1 MARRTAFKDSTSFE
15 KGLGFAKG
23 NSMFHFEVIGP
34 VPRPSSLQR
43 SKVESEKS
51 LAGGLCKNV
60 ISLLRMG
67 CHVGNHRLSFK
78 CQYTQMHFGCAWSSL
93 KYAEWKKKKNL
104 LLVWI
109 EFAGFQKLHWLNS
122 SNIYQADFNSQSSRV
137 TNLCSKWLA
146 GQNFGD
152 LNRKQWIKCFY
163 LWHVKFFI
171 VQCMYS
177 GCMFLFLSV
186 KSSFLYRS
194 DNTQLKKMKTR

>member
-1 MARRTAFKDSTSFE
+1 MLETIGSRLNVNIPRCTLAV
-15 KGLGFAKG
+15 LGQVW
-23 NSMFHFEVIGP
+23 SMQNG
-34 VPRPSSLQR
+34 
-43 SKVESEKS
+43 
-51 LAGGLCKNV
+51 
-60 ISLLRMG
+60 
-67 CHVGNHRLSFK
+67 
-78 CQYTQMHFGCAWSSL
+78 
-93 KYAEWKKKKNL
+93 KKKKNV

-177 GCMFLFLSV
+177 IPFSKVIIPLQKWQYTVKEDEDKIKGIKHSSKSYRYLLPSPQRQAPSSV
-186 KSSFLYRS
+186 LIHYV
-194 DNTQLKKMKTR
+194 NGT

>member
-1 MARRTAFKDSTSFE
+1 MSSRYCEWAAMLETIGSRLNVNIPRCTLAV
-15 KGLGFAKG
+15 LGQVW
-23 NSMFHFEVIGP
+23 SMQNG
-34 VPRPSSLQR
+34 
-43 SKVESEKS
+43 
-51 LAGGLCKNV
+51 
-60 ISLLRMG
+60 
-67 CHVGNHRLSFK
+67 
-78 CQYTQMHFGCAWSSL
+78 
-93 KYAEWKKKKNL
+93 KKKKKL